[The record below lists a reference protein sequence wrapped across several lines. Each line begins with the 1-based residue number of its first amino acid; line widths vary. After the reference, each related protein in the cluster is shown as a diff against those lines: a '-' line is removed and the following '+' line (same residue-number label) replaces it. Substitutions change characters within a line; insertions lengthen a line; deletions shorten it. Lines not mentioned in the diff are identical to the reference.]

1 MSGGTS
7 QRPFA
12 SQGVGGDDDD
22 DDEIPNIIWVTRTN
36 LKDSDFRIFQ

>member
-22 DDEIPNIIWVTRTN
+22 DDDDEKSGTPGKHEKSY
-36 LKDSDFRIFQ
+36 L